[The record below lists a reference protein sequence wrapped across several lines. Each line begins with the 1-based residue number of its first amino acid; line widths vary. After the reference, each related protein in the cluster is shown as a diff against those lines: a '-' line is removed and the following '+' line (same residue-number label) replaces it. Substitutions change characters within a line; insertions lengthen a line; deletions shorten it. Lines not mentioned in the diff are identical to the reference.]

1 MKKLQVGQK
10 LYYYHK
16 SFRCYQ
22 STVIT
27 KVTEKNAYSQSATFK
42 LEYDDN
48 ATEII
53 SISKHKIIFYFE
65 DDEILKGISIINS
78 ICTIRQKVMNM
89 YENHDKIS
97 IDGVD
102 ELSKICDSVSRFYNF
117 YFKE

>member
-10 LYYYHK
+10 LYYYNK
-16 SFRCYQ
+16 FSRCYQ
-22 STVIT
+22 STIIVKTT
-27 KVTEKNAYSQSATFK
+27 KKSAYSENETFK

-48 ATEII
+48 ATEIR

-65 DDEILKGISIINS
+65 NDEILKSISIINY
-78 ICTIRQKVMNM
+78 ICTIRRKVMNM

-97 IDGVD
+97 IDGID